1 MAENELLKYIKTA
14 VDQGYSLDKIKQ
26 ALIQRGWPP
35 RDVYEAM
42 RAVSVAK
49 PNLSYFAKLKNA
61 LFSPSLLFESVQ
73 GDGIWP
79 AYQFVLITAILTGLL
94 ASVVLS
100 LAWFNGL
107 VPFLDI
113 LFVWVPLIA
122 MPVAL
127 ITLLVALLSTL
138 SFVSAALLH
147 VSAKLLNGE
156 GNFTASYA
164 AVAYSLAPVLPG
176 VLLALIPVI
185 GQLVGIWQ
193 LFILISAPVETSQIT
208 PFGQPITTPETVQPI
223 TTPSPPET
231 RTPAESSFVEC
242 YEKEPANWCFTSRDE
257 FSEGES
263 CQSSKEACASTRVSS
278 M

>member
-35 RDVYEAM
+35 RDVDEAM

-49 PNLSYFAKLKNA
+49 PKLSYFAKLKNA

-193 LFILISAPVETSQIT
+193 LFILISGISTLHQVS
-208 PFGQPITTPETVQPI
+208 
-223 TTPSPPET
+223 
-231 RTPAESSFVEC
+231 
-242 YEKEPANWCFTSRDE
+242 KSRA
-257 FSEGES
+257 FSIGLL
-263 CQSSKEACASTRVSS
+263 A
-278 M
+278 